1 MTDSSHG
8 SLYLMSCSTP
18 AVQRITPEEPAAGWF
33 NMYFASKTQVSRTIR
48 TSISLRASA
57 NISSDFA
64 LLSLFHNLSVPNTY
78 AVTETAHYQGHGRL
92 KVHIPEHSLFIAFR
106 E

>member
-18 AVQRITPEEPAAGWF
+18 AVRRITSEEPATGWF
-33 NMYFASKTQVSRTIR
+33 NMNFASKTEVSRTIR
-48 TSISLRASA
+48 TSILLRASA
-57 NISSDFA
+57 KISSHYV
-64 LLSLFHNLSVPNTY
+64 LLSLFHNHSVPNTC
-78 AVTETAHYQGHGRL
+78 ALTETAHSQGHGRL
-92 KVHIPEHSLFIAFR
+92 KVHIPEHSLFMAFT